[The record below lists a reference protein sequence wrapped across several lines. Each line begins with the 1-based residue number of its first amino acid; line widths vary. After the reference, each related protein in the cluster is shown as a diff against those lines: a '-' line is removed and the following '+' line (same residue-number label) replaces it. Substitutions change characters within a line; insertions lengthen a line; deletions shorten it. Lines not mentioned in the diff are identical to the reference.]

1 MNNIS
6 AMEILKIKG
15 FLSASLGWFSA
26 LNDSTAAEEM
36 TWAATNPRAPS
47 VNNPLKRFRRT

>member
-47 VNNPLKRFRRT
+47 INNPLKRFRRS